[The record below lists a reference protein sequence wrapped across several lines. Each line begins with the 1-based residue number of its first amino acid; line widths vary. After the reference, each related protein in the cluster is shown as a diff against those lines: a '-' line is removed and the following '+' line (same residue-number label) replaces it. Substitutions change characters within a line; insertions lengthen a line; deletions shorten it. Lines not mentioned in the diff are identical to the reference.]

1 MPPSNHV
8 STYRRGRDR
17 SSCFARYTLERQRA
31 FFAPTTQLRQ
41 TLSSPPFS
49 PFLTNLSIEKF
60 DREIL
65 SLSLSLYMRKVP
77 VKISSNREKK
87 TLRLVGNAVVNATT
101 LEEQLQRDVEI
112 IDREILRRK
121 NRPKFLSCRF
131 IVRNG

>member
-1 MPPSNHV
+1 MFCTVHLGT
-8 STYRRGRDR
+8 STSLLR
-17 SSCFARYTLERQRA
+17 SDYPTAANA
-31 FFAPTTQLRQ
+31 FF
-41 TLSSPPFS
+41 PFS

-65 SLSLSLYMRKVP
+65 LLSLYMRKVL

-112 IDREILRRK
+112 IDRDEILRRK

>member
-41 TLSSPPFS
+41 TLSSLPFS

-65 SLSLSLYMRKVP
+65 LLSLYMRKVL

-87 TLRLVGNAVVNATT
+87 SLRLVGNAVVNATT

>member
-1 MPPSNHV
+1 MFCTVHLGT
-8 STYRRGRDR
+8 STSLLR
-17 SSCFARYTLERQRA
+17 SDYPTAANA
-31 FFAPTTQLRQ
+31 FF
-41 TLSSPPFS
+41 PFS

-65 SLSLSLYMRKVP
+65 LLSLYMRKAL

-112 IDREILRRK
+112 IDRDEILRRK

>member
-1 MPPSNHV
+1 MFCTVHLGT
-8 STYRRGRDR
+8 STSLLR
-17 SSCFARYTLERQRA
+17 SDYPTAANA
-31 FFAPTTQLRQ
+31 FF
-41 TLSSPPFS
+41 PFS

-65 SLSLSLYMRKVP
+65 LLSLYMRKVP

-87 TLRLVGNAVVNATT
+87 SLRLVGNAVVNATT

-112 IDREILRRK
+112 IDRDEILRRK

>member
-65 SLSLSLYMRKVP
+65 LLSLYMRKVP

-87 TLRLVGNAVVNATT
+87 TLRLVGNAVVNATS

>member
-65 SLSLSLYMRKVP
+65 LLSLYMRKVL

>member
-41 TLSSPPFS
+41 TLSCPPFS

-65 SLSLSLYMRKVP
+65 LLSLYMRKVL

-87 TLRLVGNAVVNATT
+87 SLRLVGNAVVNATT

>member
-1 MPPSNHV
+1 
-8 STYRRGRDR
+8 
-17 SSCFARYTLERQRA
+17 
-31 FFAPTTQLRQ
+31 
-41 TLSSPPFS
+41 
-49 PFLTNLSIEKF
+49 
-60 DREIL
+60 
-65 SLSLSLYMRKVP
+65 MRKVL

>member
-1 MPPSNHV
+1 MFCTVHLGT
-8 STYRRGRDR
+8 STSLLR
-17 SSCFARYTLERQRA
+17 SDYPTAANA
-31 FFAPTTQLRQ
+31 FF
-41 TLSSPPFS
+41 PFS

-65 SLSLSLYMRKVP
+65 LSLSLSLYMRKVL

-87 TLRLVGNAVVNATT
+87 SLRLVGNAVVNATT

>member
-65 SLSLSLYMRKVP
+65 LLSLYMRKVL

-87 TLRLVGNAVVNATT
+87 TLRLVGNAIVNATT
-101 LEEQLQRDVEI
+101 LEEQLQRDIEI
-112 IDREILRRK
+112 IDRDEILRRK

>member
-65 SLSLSLYMRKVP
+65 SLSLYMRKVL